1 MGTGA
6 AAGLDDDDEAKI
18 TIVQVGEKA
27 REYNANN
34 KTEGNR
40 YNKQASNAAGGNKQG
55 GKGGGGNQ

>member
-1 MGTGA
+1 MGAGA

-40 YNKQASNAAGGNKQG
+40 YNK
-55 GKGGGGNQ
+55 